1 METMRNPEEQRNFLN
16 TLFTDVWQS
25 YLKNKVTQLTEDQL
39 SEINSNVLQPDTPYQ
54 LEFNKD
60 GLTFANEKMKIEFD
74 GNQISKLTLIDPDK
88 DA

>member
-1 METMRNPEEQRNFLN
+1 METRRSSKEQRNFLN
-16 TLFTDVWQS
+16 TLFADVWQS
-25 YLKNKVTQLTEDQL
+25 YLTNKATQLTEDQL

-74 GNQISKLTLIDPDK
+74 GKQISKLTLIDPDEY
-88 DA
+88 A